1 MSSSLAM
8 LGFLLSFHVV
18 QLVIIIISFFALLM
32 LLEKAGLAD
41 VTDIAQLLK
50 ERPFEQL
57 KFLN

>member
-1 MSSSLAM
+1 M
-8 LGFLLSFHVV
+8 